1 MCHLHSNSV
10 LYKNTRRKLRMV
22 DDDVKIPFFHGNGME
37 DPEQYW
43 FLYKMV
49 WTIKKIQDEDRKK

>member
-1 MCHLHSNSV
+1 
-10 LYKNTRRKLRMV
+10 MV

-37 DPEQYW
+37 DPEKYW

-49 WTIKKIQDEDRKK
+49 WTVKKIQDKDRKK